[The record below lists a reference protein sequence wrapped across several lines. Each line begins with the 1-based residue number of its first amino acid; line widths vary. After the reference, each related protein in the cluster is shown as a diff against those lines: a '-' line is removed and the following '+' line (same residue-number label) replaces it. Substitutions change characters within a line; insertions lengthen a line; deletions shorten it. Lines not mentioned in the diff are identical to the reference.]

1 MRFRDLRPA
10 ERERLKTRLMALKK
24 TIGLEA
30 SGNDIPSSIRVKKS
44 GDLPLPPSALVACL
58 LRALAQKALVQNGF
72 EAATLQAEK
81 TAATRKRLVIQGGPI
96 AQAKEPILPVEVLRT
111 VIDCVDLSIR
121 MKAHMNEHFV
131 AFRLAATGRQCR
143 FGLRQRHDIIR
154 GLSILRLCSYS
165 HSHSP
170 LGPRH

>member
-1 MRFRDLRPA
+1 MRPA
-10 ERERLKTRLMALKK
+10 ASERLKTQLMALKK

-30 SGNDIPSSIRVKKS
+30 SGNDIPSSIQVKKS
-44 GDLPLPPSALVACL
+44 GDLPLPPSALAACL

-72 EAATLQAEK
+72 EATALQAEK
-81 TAATRKRLVIQGGPI
+81 TAAARKRLVIQGGPI
-96 AQAKEPILPVEVLRT
+96 AQANEPILPVKVLRT
-111 VIDCVDLSIR
+111 LIDCVDLCIR

-154 GLSILRLCSYS
+154 GLSILRLGSYS